1 MKLYRYEQDFG
12 RMGSLDG
19 MFFATDEEYDRF
31 MGREGYAS
39 DILGKHSEVYLEFS
53 EETIEEVPLSE
64 TTIEEMFEVLG
75 AHVSGVTPLDFFEQW
90 DEEDEAIAD
99 EYEYDDDDE

>member
-53 EETIEEVPLSE
+53 EETIEEIPLSE
-64 TTIEEMFEVLG
+64 TTIEEMFDVLG
-75 AHVSGVTPLDFFEQW
+75 AHVSGETPLDFFDQW
-90 DEEDEAIAD
+90 DDEDDEAIEDDMFDEED
-99 EYEYDDDDE
+99 